1 MRRIFIT
8 AMMAVTAVIALHAQ
22 TANNDAVS
30 ISWALDKG
38 TITDAPDFTPIE
50 STQFFQMV
58 EITKGSGLNN
68 PVAKTSEVE
77 GITQT
82 MFPVTTKTS
91 SASEANTVSFLIT
104 VKEGIAF
111 TPAKVSFKSFRWKTD
126 KGNFDAAWLCDD
138 TKTTLATGI
147 RPNRGSGSGAST
159 VSSYDYATSS
169 KPLTKS
175 AI

>member
-1 MRRIFIT
+1 
-8 AMMAVTAVIALHAQ
+8 MAAWAIIASNAQ
-22 TANNDAVS
+22 TADNEQAS
-30 ISWALDKG
+30 ISWALPDG
-38 TITDAPDFTPIE
+38 TITEAPVYTP
-50 STQFFQMV
+50 TNANQFIAKA
-58 EITKGSGLNN
+58 EIVKGTGLNN
-68 PVAKTSEVE
+68 PVAKTSDVE